1 MANDDGH
8 CFSKYSREIAEDV
21 RKYLCDSLESVRK
34 KAYLIIQES
43 HLQVTLQVRNLSI
56 PNNNTQTYL
65 ETTVFIQGHINTA
78 KCSEDFPS
86 AQ

>member
-1 MANDDGH
+1 MSEKIYATG
-8 CFSKYSREIAEDV
+8 
-21 RKYLCDSLESVRK
+21 LEAVRK
-34 KAYLIIQES
+34 KANYFTIQES
-43 HLQVTLQVRNLSI
+43 HLQVTLHVHNLSI
-56 PNNNTQTYL
+56 PNNNSQTYL

>member
-1 MANDDGH
+1 MPEKIYATGLEAV
-8 CFSKYSREIAEDV
+8 REQ
-21 RKYLCDSLESVRK
+21 
-34 KAYLIIQES
+34 AYYFTIQES
-43 HLQVTLQVRNLSI
+43 HLQVTLYIHNLSI
-56 PNNNTQTYL
+56 PNNNSQTYL